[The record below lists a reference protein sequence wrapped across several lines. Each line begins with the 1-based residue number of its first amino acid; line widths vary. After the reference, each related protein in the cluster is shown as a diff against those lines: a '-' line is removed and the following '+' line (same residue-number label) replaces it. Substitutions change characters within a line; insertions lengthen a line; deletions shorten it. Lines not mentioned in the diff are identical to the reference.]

1 MIVQEKKLLYL
12 ESSEAYSRNIILMLV
27 LCVCVWGGG
36 AGFINGIVCVV
47 HYTIR
52 EANKSDMMYKKH
64 KIEFNIT

>member
-27 LCVCVWGGG
+27 LCVCVEGGGG

-52 EANKSDMMYKKH
+52 EAVK
-64 KIEFNIT
+64 NINMKW

>member
-27 LCVCVWGGG
+27 LCVCGG

-52 EANKSDMMYKKH
+52 EAVK
-64 KIEFNIT
+64 NIKMKW

>member
-1 MIVQEKKLLYL
+1 MIVQEKTLLYL

-27 LCVCVWGGG
+27 LCVCVGGGG

-52 EANKSDMMYKKH
+52 EAVK
-64 KIEFNIT
+64 NINMKW

>member
-27 LCVCVWGGG
+27 LCVCVCVG

-52 EANKSDMMYKKH
+52 EAVK
-64 KIEFNIT
+64 NIKMKW